1 MSLPGSTMTTSDAPV
16 PSRKRRAVLVVSVA
30 AVLVLGAIA
39 ASLLWLTDGSMSDDS
54 DADVVTETVP
64 PPDAVPFHDPQGV
77 YTLDVDRRWTA
88 PTSVGDIETWSLR
101 APHATTAPSRLT
113 IETRPAHDLDLN
125 EFLQLLIREARA
137 KDGYSLRE
145 FRVVTPE
152 PQDDTATATTR
163 PALGVVAYDARKGND
178 RRTYFLVVDVD
189 GTNAVVA
196 TLDTDHDRA
205 ARGRAAVEPYL
216 LTLRPA

>member
-1 MSLPGSTMTTSDAPV
+1 MTTSDAPV

-39 ASLLWLTDGSMSDDS
+39 ASLLWLTDGSTDDS

-64 PPDAVPFHDPQGV
+64 PPEAVPFHDPQGA

-101 APHATTAPSRLT
+101 APHATAPNRLT

-137 KDGYSLRE
+137 KEGYSLRE

-152 PQDDTATATTR
+152 PHDNTAAPAAR
-163 PALGVVAYDARKGND
+163 PPLGVVAYDAGNGND
-178 RRTYFLVVDVD
+178 RRTYFLVVGVD

-196 TLDTDHDRA
+196 TLDSDRDRA

>member
-1 MSLPGSTMTTSDAPV
+1 MTTSDASV

-30 AVLVLGAIA
+30 AALVLGAIA
-39 ASLLWLTDGSMSDDS
+39 ASLLWLTDGSTDDS

-64 PPDAVPFHDPQGV
+64 PPDAVAFHDPQRT
-77 YTLDVDRRWTA
+77 YTLDVDRRWPA
-88 PTSVGDIETWSLR
+88 PTSVGDIETWSLH
-101 APHATTAPSRLT
+101 APHATAPSRLT

-152 PQDDTATATTR
+152 PQDDTAAPTR
-163 PALGVVAYDARKGND
+163 PPLGVVAYDARNGNA
-178 RRTYFLVVDVD
+178 RRTYFLVIDVD

-196 TLDTDHDRA
+196 TLDCDRDRA

-216 LTLRPA
+216 LTLRSA

>member
-1 MSLPGSTMTTSDAPV
+1 MTTSDAPV

-39 ASLLWLTDGSMSDDS
+39 ASLLWLTDGSTSDDS

-64 PPDAVPFHDPQGV
+64 PPEAVAFHDPQGV
-77 YTLDVDRRWTA
+77 YTLDVDRSWAA
-88 PTSVGDIETWSLR
+88 PTSARGIETWSLR
-101 APHATTAPSRLT
+101 APPATAPSQLT
-113 IETRPAHDLDLN
+113 IETRPAHGLDLN

-152 PQDDTATATTR
+152 PQNDTAVSERR
-163 PALGVVAYDARKGND
+163 PPLGVVAYDARVGND

-196 TLDTDHDRA
+196 TLDSERDRA